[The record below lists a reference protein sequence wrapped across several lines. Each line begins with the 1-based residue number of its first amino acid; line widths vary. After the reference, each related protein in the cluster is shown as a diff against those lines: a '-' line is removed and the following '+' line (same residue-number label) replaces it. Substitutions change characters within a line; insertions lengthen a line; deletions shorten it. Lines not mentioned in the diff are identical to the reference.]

1 MRPTLAAILL
11 DTAFD
16 RIVRGVSN
24 AVSYHHPVIFHLAKG
39 AERRGPAAPQ
49 RSSKRGSLACAGW
62 STVDMSAAEML

>member
-11 DTAFD
+11 DTAFG

-24 AVSYHHPVIFHLAKG
+24 AASCHHPVIFHLARG
-39 AERRGPAAPQ
+39 AKRRGPAAPQ
-49 RSSKRGSLACAGW
+49 RSSKRGSWACAGS